1 MKTCNIHLSSWIYP
15 TTNDMNS
22 SVVIMHINNSIKRD
36 ENAIS
41 EVLMSTSDIVYL
53 MPRWTRD
60 LCWKQ
65 TGGMYISD
73 GLAQDCRNSNAL
85 TMELPQP
92 YSKPSIYQCIWHIC
106 ICNSILSAGVCGV
119 FWFGGIANCFGLL
132 WVIYTYTNFNGL
144 NSRKIFL
151 KVRPF
156 KHSLKL
162 KISERTKSIPRLMLR
177 NNRFDYAGWQIDG
190 DTTWPP
196 FHRRFFQ
203 MHLSWL
209 KMYEYSSLNI
219 SLKYIHKGPIDT
231 ISALVGIKACCI
243 TGDKALSE
251 PMVG

>member
-1 MKTCNIHLSSWIYP
+1 
-15 TTNDMNS
+15 MNS

-60 LCWKQ
+60 LCWNQ
-65 TGGMYISD
+65 TGGMYILD
-73 GLAQDCRNSNAL
+73 GLAQDCRYSNAL
-85 TMELPQP
+85 AMELPQP
-92 YSKPSIYQCIWHIC
+92 YSKTSIYQCIWHIC
-106 ICNSILSAGVCGV
+106 TCICNSILYAGVCGV

-156 KHSLKL
+156 YHSLKL
-162 KISERTKSIPRLMLR
+162 KFSERTKSIPQLMLR

-203 MHLSWL
+203 MHLLDWKCMNIRVLIFHWSIFIRVQLTQYQHWL
-209 KMYEYSSLNI
+209 
-219 SLKYIHKGPIDT
+219 G
-231 ISALVGIKACCI
+231 
-243 TGDKALSE
+243 
-251 PMVG
+251 